1 MFFEVLLS
9 KGVNE
14 KHDADERESGGPG
27 LNVIKFVF
35 TFKDRYNK

>member
-14 KHDADERESGGPG
+14 KHDADERESGPG